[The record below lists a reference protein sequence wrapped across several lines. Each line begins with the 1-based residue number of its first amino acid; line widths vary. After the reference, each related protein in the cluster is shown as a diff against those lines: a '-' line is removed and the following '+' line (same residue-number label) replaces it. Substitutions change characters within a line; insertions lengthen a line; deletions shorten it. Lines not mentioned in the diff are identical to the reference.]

1 MQTPSGTEDAPNN
14 SAALLVRWGLGV
26 GVLVAITTTLVAPV
40 TAASLPPAKTSVV
53 AVPAGWTRVEIQG
66 TLTSVNARSATF
78 VLSVASHEKPTVR
91 IVKLAGGSVVQVKAS
106 FVDDVGELRV
116 GDQVKVWGY
125 TQPEGSVLAAHVLV
139 LSRRGNSALSVP
151 APASSARSGLYG
163 LVLAV
168 SDEGFTVVTD
178 AGLVKEVLR
187 APIARIQGSAGGTE
201 LKEFDIV
208 QVDGNVLSDG
218 NFSATRIVV
227 EFAGGTARR
236 LGGRVTAV
244 VPEASLFVL
253 DDAVY
258 VNVLPATFIV
268 QGTALRSV
276 RDLVVGRSVQVVGA
290 VGATPFVVKGRIVVL
305 HI

>member
-1 MQTPSGTEDAPNN
+1 MQNLSRTEDAPKN
-14 SAALLVRWGLGV
+14 SAALLVRWGHGV
-26 GVLVAITTTLVAPV
+26 GVLVAVTTLV
-40 TAASLPPAKTSVV
+40 TAATAAYSPPAKTSVV
-53 AVPAGWTRVEIQG
+53 AVPAGWTRVEVQG

-91 IVKLAGGSVVQVKAS
+91 TVKLPAGSVVQVKAS
-106 FVDDVGELRV
+106 FIDDVGELRV

-125 TQPEGSVLAAHVLV
+125 TQPEGSLLAAHVLV

-151 APASSARSGLYG
+151 APAPSARSGLYG

-178 AGLVKEVLR
+178 TGQVKEVLR
-187 APIARIQGSAGGTE
+187 APIARIQGVAGQAE

-227 EFAGGTARR
+227 EFAGGTTRR
-236 LGGRVTAV
+236 MSGRVTGV

-253 DDAVY
+253 DDTVY

-268 QGTALRSV
+268 QGTALRRV
-276 RDLVVGRSVQVVGA
+276 RDLVVSQSVQVVGA

>member
-1 MQTPSGTEDAPNN
+1 MQTLSETEDVPKN
-14 SAALLVRWGLGV
+14 STALLALWGLGV
-26 GVLVAITTTLVAPV
+26 SVLVAVTPPPVPDV
-40 TAASLPPAKTSVV
+40 TAAYLPPAKTSVV
-53 AVPAGWTRVEIQG
+53 AVPTGWTRVEVQG

-78 VLSVASHEKPTVR
+78 VLSVASREKPTVR
-91 IVKLAGGSVVQVKAS
+91 TVKLPGGSVVQMKSSIVY
-106 FVDDVGELRV
+106 DVGELRV

-125 TQPEGSVLAAHVLV
+125 TQPEGSLLSAHVLL

-151 APASSARSGLYG
+151 AAAPFARSGLYG

-168 SDEGFTVVTD
+168 SDEGFTIVTD
-178 AGLVKEVLR
+178 AGQVKEVLR
-187 APIARIQGSAGGTE
+187 APIARIQGSAGETE
-201 LKEFDIV
+201 LKALDIV

-218 NFSATRIVV
+218 NFSATRITV
-227 EFAGGTARR
+227 EFAAGTARR
-236 LGGRVTAV
+236 MNGRVTAV
-244 VPEASLFVL
+244 VPEVSLFVL

-258 VNVLPATFIV
+258 VNVLPTTFIV

-290 VGATPFVVKGRIVVL
+290 VGTTPFVVKGRIVVL